1 MTQFVNIVLKSK
13 FFPPFDNDYQC
24 SITYEISFNATT

>member
-1 MTQFVNIVLKSK
+1 MTQFVNIVLQSK
-13 FFPPFDNDYQC
+13 FFPPLTMTI